1 MARFD
6 FITIAIF
13 SLIVVICGLAFSG
26 SGKSMKS
33 FFAGGGAVPWWIS
46 GLSLFM
52 SFFSAGTFVVW
63 GAIAYKYGWV
73 AVAIQWTMCIAG
85 FIIGFIVAPKWQ
97 KTGVLTGAEFITRR
111 LGYNTQKIY
120 SYLFLLIS
128 IFTTGA
134 FLYPVA
140 KIIQV
145 STGIPIE
152 ITTIILGLLIIVY
165 TTVGGMWAVVVT
177 DVLQFIVLTV
187 AVLIVVPLAFE
198 KVDGV
203 SSFIQKAPKDFF
215 NFFNHEYSIGFLIAF
230 AFYNLF
236 YLSGNWAYIQRYT
249 TVKTPRDA
257 KKVGWLFGALY
268 IISPVIWMLPPMIY
282 RIVNPEL
289 QGLEPEGAYLLM
301 CKVALPV
308 GMLGM
313 ILGAMIF
320 ATSSSVNTTL
330 NISAGVFTND
340 LYKPFFPDSSEKRL
354 IRIARYSTVA
364 FGIFTII
371 VALLVPLMG
380 GIVEVVLSVGA
391 ITGAAMFLP
400 PLWSLFS
407 KSQTGKSVLTVTI
420 ISLLLN
426 LFLKF
431 VSPSLINIALSRSME
446 MIVGV
451 GIPILL
457 LVYYEV
463 KFRITPSDNLAY
475 EKYRMLGSASIADT
489 PEEVMQ
495 AQDNNRH
502 SRKVIALGVLFI
514 GILIISIG
522 VKTIQSGWIILIA
535 GTMVFVLGII
545 MLPGKNRTVALQP
558 KGLK

>member
-1 MARFD
+1 MANFD
-6 FITIAIF
+6 LVTITIF

-33 FFAGGGAVPWWIS
+33 FFAGDGAVPWWIS

-73 AVAIQWTMCIAG
+73 AIAIQWTMCISG

-111 LGYNTQKIY
+111 LGLSIQKIY
-120 SYLFLLIS
+120 SYLFLLLS

-140 KIIQV
+140 KIMQV
-145 STGIPIE
+145 STGISVE
-152 ITTIILGLLIIVY
+152 ATTIILGVLIIIY
-165 TTVGGMWAVVVT
+165 TAVGGMWAVVVT
-177 DVLQFIVLTV
+177 DVLQFIVLTT
-187 AVLIVVPLAFE
+187 AVLLVVPLAFGH
-198 KVDGV
+198 VGGV
-203 SSFIQKAPKDFF
+203 SSFIQKAPEDFF
-215 NFFNHEYSIGFLIAF
+215 NFFNQEYSVGFLIAF
-230 AFYNLF
+230 ALYNLF

-282 RIVNPEL
+282 RVINPGL

-340 LYKPFFPDSSEKRL
+340 LYKHFFPHSSEKKL
-354 IRIARYSTVA
+354 IKVARYSTIA
-364 FGIFTII
+364 FGVFTII
-371 VALLVPLMG
+371 VALLVPFMG
-380 GIVEVVLSVGA
+380 GIIEVVLSVGA

-407 KSQTGKSVLTVTI
+407 KLQTGRSVLTVTV
-420 ISLLLN
+420 ISLVIN

-431 VSPSLINIALSRSME
+431 ISPYFLNISLSRSME

-457 LVYYEV
+457 LVFYEV
-463 KFRITPSDNLAY
+463 KFRLAPSENLAY
-475 EKYRMLGSASIADT
+475 EKYLSLAPVRKPAT
-489 PEEVMQ
+489 PEDELQ
-495 AQDNNRH
+495 IDADNRH
-502 SRKVIALGVLFI
+502 GRKVIALGILFI
-514 GILIISIG
+514 GVLIILIGI
-522 VKTIQSGWIILIA
+522 KTIQSGWIVLITGVLVLA
-535 GTMVFVLGII
+535 LGMVMKPVKRPGSQI
-545 MLPGKNRTVALQP
+545 MNNKI
-558 KGLK
+558 

>member
-1 MARFD
+1 MASFD
-6 FITIAIF
+6 YITIAIF

-63 GAIAYKYGWV
+63 GAIAYNYGWV
-73 AVAIQWTMCIAG
+73 AVAIQWTMCISG

-145 STGIPIE
+145 STNIPIE
-152 ITTIILGLLIIVY
+152 ITTITLGLLIIVY

-215 NFFNHEYSIGFLIAF
+215 IFFNHKYSTGFLIAF
-230 AFYNLF
+230 AMYNFF

-249 TVKTPRDA
+249 TVKTPREA

-268 IISPVIWMLPPMIY
+268 MISPIIWMLPPMIY
-282 RIVNPEL
+282 RTINPGL

-340 LYKPFFPDSSEKRL
+340 LYKPLFPNSSEKKL
-354 IRIARYSTVA
+354 IRIARYSTIA

-371 VALLVPLMG
+371 VALLVPFMG

-407 KSQTGKSVLTVTI
+407 KSQTGRSVLTVTV

-431 VSPSLINIALSRSME
+431 ISPSLLNIALNRSME

-457 LVYYEV
+457 LIYYEI
-463 KFRITPSDNLAY
+463 KLRMAGKENLVY
-475 EKYRMLGSASIADT
+475 EKYKMLGSASLSET
-489 PEEVMQ
+489 PEEEIQ
-495 AQDNNRH
+495 TQENNRH
-502 SRKVIALGVLFI
+502 GRKVIALGILFI
-514 GILIISIG
+514 GILIILIG

-535 GTMVFVLGII
+535 GVLVLILGIV
-545 MLPGKNRTVALQP
+545 MNPGKRSYKQVANNRI
-558 KGLK
+558 

>member
-1 MARFD
+1 MANFD
-6 FITIAIF
+6 FVTITIF

-33 FFAGGGAVPWWIS
+33 FFAGDGAVPWWIS

-73 AVAIQWTMCIAG
+73 AIAIQWTMCISG

-111 LGYNTQKIY
+111 LGLSTQKVY
-120 SYLFLLIS
+120 SYLFLLLS

-140 KIIQV
+140 KIMQV
-145 STGIPIE
+145 STGLSVE
-152 ITTIILGLLIIVY
+152 ITTIILGVLIIIY
-165 TTVGGMWAVVVT
+165 TAVGGMWAVVVT
-177 DVLQFIVLTV
+177 DVLQFIVLTT
-187 AVLIVVPLAFE
+187 AVLLVVPLAFGH
-198 KVDGV
+198 VGGV
-203 SSFIQKAPKDFF
+203 TSFIQKAPEDFF

-249 TVKTPRDA
+249 TVKTPKDA

-268 IISPVIWMLPPMIY
+268 MISPVIWMLPPMIY
-282 RIVNPEL
+282 RVINPGL

-340 LYKPFFPDSSEKRL
+340 LYKHFFPHSSEKKL
-354 IRIARYSTVA
+354 IKVARYSTIA
-364 FGIFTII
+364 FGVFTII
-371 VALLVPLMG
+371 VALLVPFMG
-380 GIVEVVLSVGA
+380 GIIEVVLSVGA

-407 KSQTGKSVLTVTI
+407 KLQTGRSVLTVTI
-420 ISLLLN
+420 ISLVLN

-431 VSPSLINIALSRSME
+431 ISPHALNLSLSRSME

-457 LVYYEV
+457 LVFYEI
-463 KFRITPSDNLAY
+463 KFRLSPSENLVY
-475 EKYRMLGSASIADT
+475 EKYLMLESIRKPITHEDELQTDAD
-489 PEEVMQ
+489 
-495 AQDNNRH
+495 NKH
-502 SRKVIALGVLFI
+502 SRKVIALGILFI
-514 GILIISIG
+514 GILIILIG
-522 VKTIQSGWIILIA
+522 IKTIQSSWLILIT
-535 GTMVFVLGII
+535 GLLVLGLGMAMKPRKKAINKKII
-545 MLPGKNRTVALQP
+545 
-558 KGLK
+558 

>member
-502 SRKVIALGVLFI
+502 SRKVISLGVLFI

>member
-1 MARFD
+1 MANFD
-6 FITIAIF
+6 LITIAIF
-13 SLIVVICGLAFSG
+13 SVIVVICGLAFSG

-33 FFAGGGAVPWWIS
+33 FFAGDGAVPWWIS

-120 SYLFLLIS
+120 SYLFLLLS

-140 KIIQV
+140 KIMQV
-145 STGIPIE
+145 STGISVE
-152 ITTIILGLLIIVY
+152 ITTIILGVLIIVY
-165 TTVGGMWAVVVT
+165 TAVGGMWAVVVT
-177 DVLQFIVLTV
+177 DVLQFIVLTT
-187 AVLIVVPLAFE
+187 AVLLVVPLAFGH
-198 KVDGV
+198 VGGV
-203 SSFIQKAPKDFF
+203 SSFIQKAPEDFF

-282 RIVNPEL
+282 RVVNPGL

-340 LYKPFFPDSSEKRL
+340 LYKHLFPHSSEKKL
-354 IRIARYSTVA
+354 IKVARYSTIA

-371 VALLVPLMG
+371 VALLVPFMG
-380 GIVEVVLSVGA
+380 GIIEVVLSVGA

-407 KSQTGKSVLTVTI
+407 KLQTGRSVLTVTI
-420 ISLLLN
+420 ISLVLN

-431 VSPSLINIALSRSME
+431 ISPYFLNISLSRSME

-457 LVYYEV
+457 LVFYEM
-463 KFRITPSDNLAY
+463 KFRLSPSKNLAY
-475 EKYRMLGSASIADT
+475 ERYLVLEPIRKPAT
-489 PEEVMQ
+489 PEDELQTDV
-495 AQDNNRH
+495 DNRH
-502 SRKVIALGVLFI
+502 GRKVIALGILFI
-514 GILIISIG
+514 GLLIILIGI
-522 VKTIQSGWIILIA
+522 KTIQSGWIVLIT
-535 GTMVFVLGII
+535 GVLVLGLGIA
-545 MLPGKNRTVALQP
+545 MKPGK
-558 KGLK
+558 

>member
-1 MARFD
+1 MPNFD
-6 FITIAIF
+6 FVTITIF
-13 SLIVVICGLAFSG
+13 SLIVVLCGLAFSG

-33 FFAGGGAVPWWIS
+33 FFAGDGAVPWWIS

-73 AVAIQWTMCIAG
+73 AIAIQWTMCVSG

-111 LGYNTQKIY
+111 LGLSTQKIY
-120 SYLFLLIS
+120 SYLFLLLS

-140 KIIQV
+140 KIMQV
-145 STGIPIE
+145 STGISVE
-152 ITTIILGLLIIVY
+152 ITTIILGVLIIIY
-165 TTVGGMWAVVVT
+165 TAVGGMWAVVVT
-177 DVLQFIVLTV
+177 DVLQFIVLTT
-187 AVLIVVPLAFE
+187 AVLLVVPLAFGH
-198 KVDGV
+198 VGGV

-215 NFFNHEYSIGFLIAF
+215 NFFNEEYSIGFLIAF
-230 AFYNLF
+230 GFYNLF

-249 TVKTPRDA
+249 TVKTPKDA

-268 IISPVIWMLPPMIY
+268 MISPVIWMLPPMIY
-282 RIVNPEL
+282 RVINPGL

-340 LYKPFFPDSSEKRL
+340 LFKHFFPHSSEKTL
-354 IRIARYSTVA
+354 IKVARYSTIA
-364 FGIFTII
+364 FGVFTII
-371 VALLVPLMG
+371 VALLVPFMG
-380 GIVEVVLSVGA
+380 GIIEVVLSVGA

-407 KSQTGKSVLTVTI
+407 KLQTGSSVLTVTI
-420 ISLLLN
+420 VSLVLN

-431 VSPSLINIALSRSME
+431 IAPHTLNLSLSRSME

-457 LVYYEV
+457 LAFYEI
-463 KFRITPSDNLAY
+463 KFRLSPSENLAY
-475 EKYRMLGSASIADT
+475 EKYLALEPVKAAT
-489 PEEVMQ
+489 PEDELQ
-495 AQDNNRH
+495 TNADNRH
-502 SRKVIALGVLFI
+502 SVKVIALGVLFI
-514 GILIISIG
+514 GVLIIIIGAKTFQSSWLILITG
-522 VKTIQSGWIILIA
+522 VLVLA
-535 GTMVFVLGII
+535 LGIV
-545 MLPGKNRTVALQP
+545 MKPRKKKDYN
-558 KGLK
+558 LK

>member
-13 SLIVVICGLAFSG
+13 SLIVVVCGLAFSG

-63 GAIAYKYGWV
+63 GAIAYKFGWV
-73 AVAIQWTMCIAG
+73 AVAIQWTMCISG

-111 LGYNTQKIY
+111 LGYNTQKVY
-120 SYLFLLIS
+120 SYLFLLLS

-140 KIIQV
+140 KILQV
-145 STGIPIE
+145 STGIPVE
-152 ITTIILGLLIIVY
+152 ITTIILGLLIIAY
-165 TTVGGMWAVVVT
+165 TAVGGMWAVVVT

-187 AVLIVVPLAFE
+187 AVLIIVPLAFG
-198 KVDGV
+198 KVGGI
-203 SSFIQKAPKDFF
+203 SSFIQKAPVDFF

-268 IISPVIWMLPPMIY
+268 MISPVIWMLPPMIY
-282 RIVNPEL
+282 RIVNPGL

-340 LYKPFFPDSSEKRL
+340 LYKHFFPHSSEKKL
-354 IRIARYSTVA
+354 IRVARYSTIA

-371 VALLVPLMG
+371 VALLVPFMG

-391 ITGAAMFLP
+391 ITGTAMFLP

-407 KSQTGKSVLTVTI
+407 ESQRGRSVLTVTV

-431 VSPSLINIALSRSME
+431 ISPSLLNIALSRSME

-451 GIPILL
+451 GVPILL
-457 LVYYEV
+457 LLIYEL
-463 KFRITPSDNLAY
+463 KFRIAPSENLMY
-475 EKYRMLGSASIADT
+475 EKYRMLESAKI
-489 PEEVMQ
+489 PETQEEILQTQV
-495 AQDNNRH
+495 NNRH
-502 SRKVIALGVLFI
+502 GRKVIAIGILFI
-514 GILIISIG
+514 GILIMLIG

-535 GTMVFVLGII
+535 GLLVLMLGIA
-545 MLPGKNRTVALQP
+545 MNPSKKSYSQVASSRI
-558 KGLK
+558 